1 MAHNS
6 VTLPR
11 SMHCI
16 EITAPGGPDVLT
28 PRQRPLPVPATDQ
41 VLIHVAAAGIN
52 RPDVFQ
58 RQGGYPPPP
67 GASDLPGLE
76 VAGTVVAAGE
86 GVEQWQIGD
95 RVCALLGG
103 GGYAE
108 YAVAEAGLC
117 LPVPEGYSDIQAA
130 ALPETFFTVWHN
142 LFERAALQPGEVL
155 LVHGGASGI
164 GTVAIQ
170 LGNAFGARV
179 FATAGSA
186 EKCRTCEQLGAE
198 KAFNYHH
205 EDFVEG
211 IKSAC
216 KGANVIL
223 DMVGGDY
230 VAKNI
235 RALAFQGRMVSIA
248 FLRGSKVE
256 VDLMPVML
264 KQLVLTGSTLRSQ
277 PIADKARIAGGLCDR
292 VWPLLNSGAVKP
304 VIHSTLPLEQA
315 AAGHRLME
323 SNTHIGKIVLVTSAC
338 VTSARVPN

>member
-1 MAHNS
+1 M
-6 VTLPR
+6 R
-11 SMHCI
+11 CI
-16 EITAPGGPDVLT
+16 EITGPGGPEMLQ
-28 PRQRPLPVPATDQ
+28 PGQRPLPEPGAGQ
-41 VLIHVAAAGIN
+41 VLIRVAAAGIN

-76 VAGTVVAAGE
+76 VAGTVVALGE
-86 GVEQWQIGD
+86 GVEQCRVGD
-95 RVCALLGG
+95 RVCALLSG

-108 YAVAEAGLC
+108 YAVAEAGVC

-142 LFERAALQPGEVL
+142 LFERAALQPQEVL

-164 GTVAIQ
+164 GTAAIQ
-170 LGNAFGARV
+170 LGKAFGARV
-179 FATAGSA
+179 FATAGTA
-186 EKCRTCEQLGAE
+186 EKCLACEQLGAE

-205 EDFVEG
+205 EDFVDG
-211 IKSAC
+211 VKSAC

-230 VAKNI
+230 IAKNI
-235 RALAFQGRMVSIA
+235 RTLAFQGRMVSIA

-277 PIADKARIAGGLCDR
+277 PIANKARIARGLHDK
-292 VWPLLNSGAVKP
+292 VWPLLDSGAVKP
-304 VIHSTLPLEQA
+304 IIHSILPLEQA

-323 SNTHIGKIVLVTSAC
+323 SNTHIGKIILATNTDVAD
-338 VTSARVPN
+338 

>member
-1 MAHNS
+1 M
-6 VTLPR
+6 R
-11 SMHCI
+11 CI
-16 EITAPGGPDVLT
+16 EISGPGGPETLQSG
-28 PRQRPLPVPATDQ
+28 QRSLPAPGAGQ
-41 VLIHVAAAGIN
+41 VLIRVAATGIN

-76 VAGTVVAAGE
+76 VAGTVVALGE
-86 GVEQWQIGD
+86 GVEQWRVGD
-95 RVCALLGG
+95 RVCALLSG

-108 YAVAEAGLC
+108 YAVAEAGVC

-142 LFERAALQPGEVL
+142 LFERAALQPQEVL

-170 LGNAFGARV
+170 LGKAFGARV
-179 FATAGSA
+179 FATAGTA
-186 EKCRTCEQLGAE
+186 DKCLACEQLGAE
-198 KAFNYHH
+198 KAFNYHQ
-205 EDFVEG
+205 EDFVDG
-211 IKSAC
+211 VKSAC

-230 VAKNI
+230 IAKNI
-235 RALAFQGRMVSIA
+235 RTLAFQGRMVSIA

-277 PIADKARIAGGLCDR
+277 PIANKARIARGLHDK
-292 VWPLLNSGAVKP
+292 VWPLLDSGAVKP
-304 VIHSTLPLEQA
+304 IIHSILPLEQA

-323 SNTHIGKIVLVTSAC
+323 SNTHIGKIILATNTDVAD
-338 VTSARVPN
+338 

>member
-1 MAHNS
+1 M
-6 VTLPR
+6 
-11 SMHCI
+11 
-16 EITAPGGPDVLT
+16 
-28 PRQRPLPVPATDQ
+28 
-41 VLIHVAAAGIN
+41 LIRVAATGIN

-76 VAGTVVAAGE
+76 VAGTVVALGE
-86 GVEQWQIGD
+86 GVEQWRVGD
-95 RVCALLGG
+95 RVCALLSG

-108 YAVAEAGLC
+108 YAVAEAGVC

-142 LFERAALQPGEVL
+142 LFERAALQPQEVL

-170 LGNAFGARV
+170 LGKAFGARV
-179 FATAGSA
+179 FATAGTA
-186 EKCRTCEQLGAE
+186 DKCLACEQLGAE
-198 KAFNYHH
+198 KAFNYHQ
-205 EDFVEG
+205 EDFVDG
-211 IKSAC
+211 VKSAC

-230 VAKNI
+230 IAKNI
-235 RALAFQGRMVSIA
+235 RTLAFQGRMVSIA

-277 PIADKARIAGGLCDR
+277 PIANKARIARGLHDK
-292 VWPLLNSGAVKP
+292 VWPLLDSGAVKP
-304 VIHSTLPLEQA
+304 IIHSILPLEQA

-323 SNTHIGKIVLVTSAC
+323 SNTHIGKIILATNTDVAD
-338 VTSARVPN
+338 

>member
-6 VTLPR
+6 ATLPAT
-11 SMHCI
+11 MECI
-16 EITAPGGPDVLT
+16 EITAPGGPEVLQ
-28 PRQRPLPVPATDQ
+28 PGLRPLPAPGADQ
-41 VLIHVAAAGIN
+41 VLIRVAAAGIN

-76 VAGTVVAAGE
+76 VAGTVVALGE
-86 GVEQWQIGD
+86 GVEQWRVGD
-95 RVCALLGG
+95 RVCALLSG
-103 GGYAE
+103 GGYAA
-108 YAVAEAGLC
+108 YAVAEASLC

-142 LFERAALQPGEVL
+142 LFERAALQPQEVL

-170 LGNAFGARV
+170 LGKAFGARV
-179 FATAGSA
+179 FATAGTP
-186 EKCRTCEQLGAE
+186 EKCLTCEQLGAE

-205 EDFVEG
+205 EDFVDG
-211 IKSAC
+211 VKSAC

-230 VAKNI
+230 VMKNI
-235 RALAFQGRMVSIA
+235 RTLAFQGRMISIA
-248 FLRGSKVE
+248 FLRGSKLE

-277 PIADKARIAGGLCDR
+277 PVANKARIARGLHDK
-292 VWPLLNSGAVKP
+292 VWPLLNSGVVQP
-304 VIHSTLPLEQA
+304 IIHSTLPLEQA

-323 SNTHIGKIVLVTSAC
+323 TNAHIGKIILTTNTDA
-338 VTSARVPN
+338 PD

>member
-1 MAHNS
+1 MAQ
-6 VTLPR
+6 TPAELPTTMR
-11 SMHCI
+11 CI
-16 EITAPGGPDVLT
+16 EITGPGGPEMLQ
-28 PRQRPLPVPATDQ
+28 PGQRPLPEPGAGQ
-41 VLIHVAAAGIN
+41 VLIRVAAAGIN

-76 VAGTVVAAGE
+76 VAGTVVALGE
-86 GVEQWQIGD
+86 GVEQCRVGD
-95 RVCALLGG
+95 RVCALLSG

-108 YAVAEAGLC
+108 YAVAEAGVC

-142 LFERAALQPGEVL
+142 LFERAALQPQEVL

-164 GTVAIQ
+164 GTAAIQ
-170 LGNAFGARV
+170 LGKAFGARV
-179 FATAGSA
+179 FATAGTA
-186 EKCRTCEQLGAE
+186 EKCLACEQLGAE

-205 EDFVEG
+205 EDFVDG
-211 IKSAC
+211 VKSAC

-230 VAKNI
+230 IAKNI
-235 RALAFQGRMVSIA
+235 RTLAFQGRMVSIA

-277 PIADKARIAGGLCDR
+277 PIANKARIARGLHDK
-292 VWPLLNSGAVKP
+292 VWPLLDSGAVKP
-304 VIHSTLPLEQA
+304 IIHSILPLEQA

-323 SNTHIGKIVLVTSAC
+323 SNTHIGKIILATNTDVAD
-338 VTSARVPN
+338 